1 MQFEK
6 IIKPII
12 SMRGMRADEIR
23 NYNFSCIYSSDGPGE
38 IERNRE
44 RRIIESQRRAVIGVM
59 SSFSDA
65 QSNGKYISARAN
77 TLGVY
82 FFCESVGA
90 HAAAA
95 ADETHCDA
103 CCWAAP
109 AA

>member
-1 MQFEK
+1 
-6 IIKPII
+6 
-12 SMRGMRADEIR
+12 MRAKTKIR

-82 FFCESVGA
+82 FFLASR
-90 HAAAA
+90 AARMQQQQTRHIAMRAA
-95 ADETHCDA
+95 GLRRGRLK
-103 CCWAAP
+103 
-109 AA
+109 